1 MRIPYAPSEPPSNPT
16 DPSTTEIYNRIAA
29 RRRPRPLIPL
39 DLALL
44 HTPPVADGYNLFVGA
59 LRTKTIVPQSLLELA
74 ICRIAVVNDA
84 VYEWN
89 AHAPLALKAGLPA
102 SVLQYAREV
111 SVDELKRG
119 AAAKLAGK
127 EVDDDLK
134 DALERSGAGDV
145 ELAVLS
151 YTDEVTVSVKVK
163 DETFDALK
171 KAFEGEQLE
180 RKIVELTAVIAGYN
194 GVSRILVSLDV
205 GENNAREMRSVNE
218 IENDLKAKITS

>member
-1 MRIPYAPSEPPSNPT
+1 MRIPYAPSEPPADSSPT
-16 DPSTTEIYNRIAA
+16 TTEIYNRIAA

-44 HTPPVADGYNLFVGA
+44 HTPPVADGYNSFVGA

-89 AHAPLALKAGLPA
+89 AHAPLALKAGLSP

-111 SVDELKRG
+111 SVMELKR
-119 AAAKLAGK
+119 AATARLGGK
-127 EVDDDLK
+127 EVDSDVK
-134 DALERSGAGDV
+134 EALERSGAGEV
-145 ELAVLS
+145 ELAVLL
-151 YTDEVTVSVKVK
+151 YTDEMTVSVKVR

-171 KAFEGEQLE
+171 KGFEGEELE
-180 RKIVELTAVIAGYN
+180 RKIVELTAVVAGYN

-205 GENNAREMRSVNE
+205 GENNAKAMKSVQEVENE
-218 IENDLKAKITS
+218 LKGK

>member
-1 MRIPYAPSEPPSNPT
+1 MRIPYAPSEPPAGSDT
-16 DPSTTEIYNRIAA
+16 STTKIYNRIAA

-44 HTPPVADGYNLFVGA
+44 HTPPVADGYNSFVGA

-89 AHAPLALKAGLPA
+89 AHAPLALKAGLPT

-111 SVDELKRG
+111 SVTELTR
-119 AAAKLAGK
+119 AATDRLAGK
-127 EVDDDLK
+127 EVDSDVK
-134 DALERSGAGDV
+134 EALEKSGAGEV
-145 ELAVLS
+145 ELAVLL
-151 YTDEVTVSVKVK
+151 YTDEMTVSVKVK

-171 KAFEGEQLE
+171 KAFEGEEAE
-180 RKIVELTAVIAGYN
+180 RRIVELTAVVAGYN

-205 GENNAREMRSVNE
+205 GENNAKAMKSVQE
-218 IENDLKAKITS
+218 IEDELTAK

>member
-1 MRIPYAPSEPPSNPT
+1 MRIPYAPSEPPEDSDPT
-16 DPSTTEIYNRIAA
+16 TTEIYNRIAA

-44 HTPPVADGYNLFVGA
+44 HTPPVADGYNSFVGA

-89 AHAPLALKAGLPA
+89 AHAPLALKAGLPP

-111 SVDELKRG
+111 SVAELKR
-119 AAAKLAGK
+119 AATARLAEK
-127 EVDDDLK
+127 EVDGDVK
-134 DALERSGAGDV
+134 EALERSGAGEV
-145 ELAVLS
+145 ELAVLL
-151 YTDEVTVSVKVK
+151 YTDEMTVSVKVR

-171 KAFEGEQLE
+171 KGFEGEELE
-180 RKIVELTAVIAGYN
+180 RKIVELTAVVAGYN

-205 GENNAREMRSVNE
+205 GENNAKAMKSVQE
-218 IENDLKAKITS
+218 IENELKGK